1 MIVSSLSSQFEES
14 DYKAIEE
21 GKQKVS
27 WLWGQINPTII
38 KNPIESIVGQVNG
51 DEDAEQ
57 EHLNQPEQSSTNSI
71 RGNGST
77 PSKRSSLQF

>member
-1 MIVSSLSSQFEES
+1 VIVSSLSSQFEES

-38 KNPIESIVGQVNG
+38 KNPIESIIGQVNG
-51 DEDAEQ
+51 DEDPEQ